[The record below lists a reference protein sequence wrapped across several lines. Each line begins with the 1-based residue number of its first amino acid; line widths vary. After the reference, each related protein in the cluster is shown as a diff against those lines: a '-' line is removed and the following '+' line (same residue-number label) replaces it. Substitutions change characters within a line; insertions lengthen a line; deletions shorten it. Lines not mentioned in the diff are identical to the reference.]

1 MPYIY
6 VYVCVCVL
14 YCCGCMHIEELPELK
29 KDPNLQSEMLT
40 QYQTEEIKRL
50 SSMKDVQVKN
60 VPQLYLSNVFLML
73 D

>member
-1 MPYIY
+1 MK
-6 VYVCVCVL
+6 CL
-14 YCCGCMHIEELPELK
+14 LNTRQK
-29 KDPNLQSEMLT
+29 
-40 QYQTEEIKRL
+40 EIKRL